1 MFAVRSQEM
10 NKMIT
15 MGGQYIYE
23 LWSANRKH
31 DTRGMT
37 LYKRP
42 SPPLAVYSRSPM
54 TALEKQTMQLGNRQ
68 DLARHGEFGE
78 FSRHL
83 AWMNGYRLQYRGKG
97 YDPNGL
103 LAV

>member
-37 LYKRP
+37 FIRGRVL
-42 SPPLAVYSRSPM
+42 
-54 TALEKQTMQLGNRQ
+54 
-68 DLARHGEFGE
+68 
-78 FSRHL
+78 
-83 AWMNGYRLQYRGKG
+83 RL
-97 YDPNGL
+97 L
-103 LAV
+103 STVEA